1 MPYTQPVIS
10 SDVGSFSP
18 LLRLSAEQSIPT
30 RNQIHE
36 LLGGGIAVTFGGDTL
51 ATSSLQMLFTSE
63 ASSLDAY
70 NKLNTGHVFQ
80 LTDYSKTSTSM
91 YFVVSGNITRTLEIE
106 SEDTW
111 VISCDIQQ
119 VVP

>member
-1 MPYTQPVIS
+1 MAYTQPLIT
-10 SDVGSFSP
+10 SDVGNFSP
-18 LLRLSAEQSIPT
+18 LLRLSAEQSIAS
-30 RNQIHE
+30 RNIIHE
-36 LLGGGIAVTFGGDTL
+36 LLGGGVAVTFGGDTL
-51 ATSSLQMLFTSE
+51 ATSTLEMLFTSE
-63 ASSLDAY
+63 AASLDAY

-91 YFVVSGNITRTLEIE
+91 YFVVSGTITRTLEIN

-111 VISCDIQQ
+111 LITCDIQE